1 MFFCI
6 SNEKSRAL
14 KAISNDGSSKGQGK
28 DMTVTQSFYE
38 TSAPPGLTGIK
49 AWLLT
54 HDHKRLGLMYLGA
67 IMFWFV
73 LAMFLGLLIRTEL
86 MTQGKTI
93 IDAEVYNSAFTLHG
107 VIMIFLFM
115 IPAIPA
121 IFGNFFLP
129 IQLGTDDVFFP
140 RLNLFSWYLFM
151 IGGLFAV
158 FSLFAGDGF
167 PDTGWT
173 FYVPFSIENNANVS
187 MTVTAAFILGMSSM
201 LTGLNFV
208 TTFHRMRD
216 KSMGLMQIPLF
227 TWSLYATAWVQI
239 LATPVISITLVLVVI
254 ERALSIGLFDPDKGG
269 DPLLFQHLF
278 WMYSHPAVYIM
289 ILPGMGVISEI
300 IPVFSRKSIFGYKAI
315 VWSSMGIAVA
325 GSLVWAHHMYTSG
338 MSDVAVFFFSL
349 LTFLVAIPSAV
360 KVFSWVA
367 TMYKGSIEMTPPF
380 LLSLIF
386 IYLFSIGGLTGL
398 VVGAVGTDIHVHDTA
413 FVVSHFHFVMF
424 GGTGFAFFAA
434 LHYWWPKM
442 FGIMY
447 RYKAAYIGSVLTA
460 IGFLFHY
467 IPMFILGMQGMP
479 RRYYDYLPQYETGN
493 FLAGFGGYLMCIG
506 ILIMF
511 TNLLMSFKQ
520 KVPAPADPWGGTTLE
535 WKVPSPPPVH
545 NFVSAPEVM
554 DFPYDFTGVV
564 KESQQSGR

>member
-1 MFFCI
+1 
-6 SNEKSRAL
+6 
-14 KAISNDGSSKGQGK
+14 
-28 DMTVTQSFYE
+28 MTTTKSFYQ
-38 TSAPPGLTGIK
+38 SPAPPHLKGIG

-67 IMFWFV
+67 VFFWFV
-73 LAMFLGLLIRTEL
+73 LAMILGLMLRTEL
-86 MTQGKTI
+86 MSQGRTI
-93 IDAEVYNSAFTLHG
+93 MSAELYNSVFTLHG
-107 VIMIFLFM
+107 VIMIFLFV

-140 RLNLFSWYLFM
+140 RLNLFSWYLFI
-151 IGGLFAV
+151 IGGVFAIV
-158 FSLFAGDGF
+158 SLFAGGGF

-173 FYVPFSIENNANVS
+173 FYVPFSVQASSNVGL
-187 MTVTAAFILGMSSM
+187 TVTAAFILGMSSM
-201 LTGLNFV
+201 LTGLNFI

-239 LATPVISITLVLVVI
+239 LATPVISITFVLIVV
-254 ERALSIGLFDPDKGG
+254 ERFLGVGLFDPDKGG
-269 DPLLFQHLF
+269 DPLLYQHLF

-315 VWSSMGIAVA
+315 VWSSMAIAIA

-338 MSDVAVFFFSL
+338 MSDVSVFVFSL

-367 TMYKGSIEMTPPF
+367 TMYKGSIEMTPPL
-380 LLSLIF
+380 LLSLCF
-386 IYLFSIGGLTGL
+386 IYLFSVGGLTGL
-398 VVGAVGTDIHVHDTA
+398 VLGAAGTDIHVHDTH

-442 FGIMY
+442 FGVMY
-447 RYKAAYIGSVLTA
+447 RFRPAYVGIVLTA
-460 IGFLFHY
+460 VGFLFHY
-467 IPMFILGMQGMP
+467 IPMFILGLQGMP

-493 FLAGFGGYLMCIG
+493 FLAGFGGYLLCVG
-506 ILIMF
+506 IIIMF
-511 TNLLMSFKQ
+511 ANLLASFRQ
-520 KVPAPADPWGGTTLE
+520 KVAAPTDPWGATTLE

-545 NFVSAPEVM
+545 NFVEAPEVQA
-554 DFPYDFTGVV
+554 FPYDFTAINQ
-564 KESQQSGR
+564 KAAANKD

>member
-1 MFFCI
+1 M
-6 SNEKSRAL
+6 NKS
-14 KAISNDGSSKGQGK
+14 I
-28 DMTVTQSFYE
+28 SFYD
-38 TSAPPGLTGIK
+38 TPSPPGLKGIW

-54 HDHKRLGLMYLGA
+54 HDHKRLGLMYMWA
-67 IMFWFV
+67 ILFWFV
-73 LAMFLGLLIRTEL
+73 LAMFLGMLLRTEL
-86 MTQGKTI
+86 MSQGRTI
-93 IDAEVYNSAFTLHG
+93 MGPEMYNSLFTLHG
-107 VIMIFLFM
+107 VIMIFLFV

-151 IGGLFAV
+151 FGGLFALI
-158 FSLFAGDGF
+158 SLFSGEGF

-173 FYVPFSIENNANVS
+173 FYVPFSVEINTNVS
-187 MTVTAAFILGMSSM
+187 LTVMAAFTLGMSSM

-216 KSMGLMQIPLF
+216 RRMGLMQIPLF

-239 LATPVISITLVLVVI
+239 LATPVISITLLLVVA
-254 ERALSIGLFDPDKGG
+254 ERLFSIGLFDPDKGG
-269 DPLLFQHLF
+269 DPILYQHLF

-315 VWSSMGIAVA
+315 VWSSMAIAIA

-338 MSDVAVFFFSL
+338 MSDVSVFIFSL

-360 KVFSWVA
+360 KVFSWIA
-367 TMYKGSIEMTPPF
+367 TMYKGSIEMTPPL

-386 IYLFSIGGLTGL
+386 IYLFSVGGLTGL
-398 VVGAVGTDIHVHDTA
+398 VLGAVGTDIHVHDTH

-434 LHYWWPKM
+434 LHFWWPKM

-447 RYKAAYIGSVLTA
+447 DFKKAYIGSVLA
-460 IGFLFHY
+460 AVGFLFHY
-467 IPMFILGMQGMP
+467 VPMFILGLQGMP
-479 RRYYDYLPQYETGN
+479 RRYYDYLPKYETGN
-493 FLAGFGGYLMCIG
+493 FLAGFGAIILCAG
-506 ILIMF
+506 ILLMF
-511 TNLLMSFKQ
+511 INLFMSFK
-520 KVPAPADPWGGTTLE
+520 KRVPASANPWGGTTLE
-535 WKVPSPPPVH
+535 WMVASPPPLH
-545 NFVSAPEVM
+545 NFIETPEIK
-554 DFPYDFTGVV
+554 DFPYDFTEIAAEA
-564 KESQQSGR
+564 KRRERDTP